1 MKLKKVTFILLL
13 LTVLCGCTA
22 QPSNNTNNILKTKT
36 YLYSYDYETEPDG
49 ELITAYH
56 EEKPSVDLN
65 ESRDVVKATVNFRK
79 NTVTYI
85 KMNETYSKGNYECT
99 VKEAYKTVSSDFFY
113 TLVDEQYHE
122 ALAKEIAKRPY
133 ISKDTGKL
141 IKPYDCFFCVK
152 IHLKY
157 TGSQPTTMEF
167 NSAEFEKKLD
177 SLLYSNGF
185 LIFIDNALSNEK
197 KDNLY
202 LEPGKEYDLWLFY
215 HISGNFSDKNIY
227 YIQGDFQNYNDHDSY
242 DGYLIELND
251 LTEID

>member
-1 MKLKKVTFILLL
+1 MKKKIVVISFILI
-13 LTVLCGCTA
+13 TTLCGCSSPQVNKTDDI
-22 QPSNNTNNILKTKT
+22 TETKT
-36 YLYSYDYETEPDG
+36 YLYSYDYETETNG
-49 ELITAYH
+49 EVSTAYH

-122 ALAKEIAKRPY
+122 ALAKEIAKPNY

-141 IKPYDCFFCVK
+141 INEKNSFFCVK

-167 NSAEFEKKLD
+167 NSAEFEKKPD

-242 DGYLIELND
+242 NGYLIELNNLIELD
-251 LTEID
+251 